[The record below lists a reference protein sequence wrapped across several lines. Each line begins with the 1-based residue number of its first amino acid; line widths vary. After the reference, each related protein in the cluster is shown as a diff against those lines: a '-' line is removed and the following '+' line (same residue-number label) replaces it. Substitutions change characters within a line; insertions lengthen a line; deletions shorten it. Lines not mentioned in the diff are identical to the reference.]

1 MDSLLIKNALYFISH
16 LSGYIPLFSPSAAK
30 KDENEV
36 IFFSRFITL
45 LYYLNDVED
54 GGETAFPVADNETFD
69 QQVTKP

>member
-1 MDSLLIKNALYFISH
+1 MDSLLIKNALYFISN
-16 LSGYIPLFSPSAAK
+16 LSGHILLFSPSAAK